1 MSNAFHILK
10 NALNKKYID
19 WYFFMPGNDVDDIL
33 CSPHTLYLVIYFAF
47 LTLYFNS
54 FYLIPM
60 LKNYIKNKKQNKTP
74 LKVS

>member
-1 MSNAFHILK
+1 
-10 NALNKKYID
+10 
-19 WYFFMPGNDVDDIL
+19 MPGNDVDDIL
-33 CSPHTLYLVIYFAF
+33 CTPHTLYLVIYFAF